1 MNIQGLQKLTLLD
14 YPGHMA
20 CTVFTGG
27 CNFRCPYCHNSG
39 LVLAPHSS
47 EGITTEEFFAFLD
60 SRRGKL
66 EGVCITGGEP
76 TLQPD
81 LPEFLRRIHAS
92 GFLVKLDTNGSN
104 PKLLATLLEEKLVDY
119 VAMDIKN
126 CLSRYGET
134 VGVPN
139 YSTANVEESIRLLLS
154 CDIDYEFRTTVTAE
168 LHDQTAIR
176 AIGILLQGA
185 KQYVLQPYR
194 DSEQVL
200 LPNTYHAPD
209 ATTLQQFKELLTPSV
224 TSVTIRGL
232 S

>member
-47 EGITTEEFFAFLD
+47 EGMTTEEFFAFLE

-66 EGVCITGGEP
+66 EGVCVTGGEP

-81 LPEFLRRIHAS
+81 LPEFLRRIREL

-104 PKLLATLLEEKLVDY
+104 PRLLATLLEDKRVDY

-134 VGVPN
+134 IGVPN

-154 CDIDYEFRTTVTAE
+154 CSIDYEFRTTVMAE
-168 LHDQTAIR
+168 LHDEAAIR
-176 AIGILLQGA
+176 EIGTLLRGA

-200 LPNTYHAPD
+200 LPGTYHAPD
-209 ATTLQQFKELLTPSV
+209 AATLQHFKELLTPAIPC
-224 TSVTIRGL
+224 VTIRGL